1 MAQINHVFHGRELAF
16 VILSLLSISVF
27 AQKKPTLMILPSDNW
42 CTQRYFTTT
51 YENQGETVRVP
62 NYQQAFQE
70 DLELNPVISKVGE
83 LMTGLGYSLKDAE
96 MELKSISTR
105 TAEDNATLSKSSGA
119 QLTESPLDMLKRR
132 AKADIIIKNSLASIS
147 FSDSKNKIGYN
158 SDDKIFKLY
167 TATIGNVSLYKKKQ
181 TVSSTSIILDGN
193 SQNADNSDAIN
204 SYLNTTV
211 DQVTLQRSFVGDGG
225 WYTLCLP
232 FALTPED
239 IKDQFQGAD
248 FQEFTGMTL
257 NTDNSFSLNFNKVTE
272 TKAGVPYMVRPI
284 NGSNI
289 QNPVFTNKTIE
300 VDQPATVTHRCENTT
315 SYECSFTGIFNP
327 TDVHDRTI
335 RFISADGVTLKMAA
349 ADDNSKLKGFRAYI
363 KLPSESTAAKINCV
377 DTTNGITTAESD
389 VRNTKPGVYD
399 LFGRYIGPSVKG
411 LGHGVYIVKGRKI
424 IIK

>member
-1 MAQINHVFHGRELAF
+1 MKLLFRILFLCVSVAWSGVAYSQDGTVF
-16 VILSLLSISVF
+16 SL
-27 AQKKPTLMILPSDNW
+27 
-42 CTQRYFTTT
+42 
-51 YENQGETVRVP
+51 VRD
-62 NYQQAFQE
+62 ATE
-70 DLELNPVISKVGE
+70 
-83 LMTGLGYSLKDAE
+83 LKDGDVVVIADPE
-96 MELKSISTR
+96 
-105 TAEDNATLSKSSGA
+105 
-119 QLTESPLDMLKRR
+119 
-132 AKADIIIKNSLASIS
+132 AKAALGKKMNSAHDGIYSINIAVDGDEITINDDVQVFQLESSSSEWLFSTGTSYLGSSKENELSFYDDVDEYKKAEIIIENNLANIY
-147 FSDSKNKIGYN
+147 FSNGNYRIGYN
-158 SDDKIFKLY
+158 SGNRIFKLY

-181 TVSSTSIILDGN
+181 TMSSTSIILDGN
-193 SQNADNSDAIN
+193 SQDADNSDAIN
-204 SYLNTTV
+204 SYLNKTV

-232 FALTPED
+232 FALTSED
-239 IKDQFQGAD
+239 IKGQFQDAD
-248 FQEFTGMTL
+248 FQEFTSMTM
-257 NTDNSFSLNFNKVTE
+257 NADNSFSLNFKRVTE